1 MELTDLKIKQLP
13 GYKKSG
19 DEAHSACPFCGTGKD
34 RFVYWEEDGNYY
46 CRQCETK
53 GFVTDAPGGWSPE
66 EREKFR
72 ADAEERA
79 RLRREQQRQAIEAM
93 GACHDLA
100 QQYHD
105 RMNGQRRFWH
115 EKGLADATID
125 AHMLGY
131 SAQCPTYRESPSW
144 TIPVFFRG
152 KLLNIRH
159 RLASPPTP
167 GDKYRPERAG
177 LPAVMFN
184 ADMLTNPQEF
194 VVLVEGEIKAMV
206 LSQAGFPAVGI
217 PGASIF
223 PDRWVQWFG
232 KQKRVYV
239 ALDPGAERCAAEIT
253 QMIGARA
260 RLCSFPVKPDDFL
273 VLYGGTLAQMKE
285 YLQMGRK
292 IHHE

>member
-1 MELTDLKIKQLP
+1 MELTRMQIEHLPNYKQRAA
-13 GYKKSG
+13 
-19 DEAHSACPFCGTGKD
+19 DEFSSTCPSCGGED
-34 RFVYWEEDGNYY
+34 RFRFWPADGNYW
-46 CRQCETK
+46 CRQCEMK
-53 GFVTDAPGGWSPE
+53 GFITDGDATWTAE
-66 EREKFR
+66 DRAKYK

-79 RLRREQQRQAIEAM
+79 RQRRQQQRLAIEAM
-93 GACHDLA
+93 GACHELA

-115 EKGLADATID
+115 EKGIYDPTID
-125 AHMLGY
+125 AYVLGY
-131 SAQCPTYRESPSW
+131 APQCPTYRESPSW
-144 TIPVFFRG
+144 TIPVFFKG

-159 RLASPPTP
+159 RLANPPAP

-184 ADMLTNPQEF
+184 ADLLTTAQEY

-206 LSQAGFPAVGI
+206 LSQAGFPTVGI
-217 PGASIF
+217 PGANIF

-239 ALDPGAERCAAEIT
+239 ALDPGAERCARDIV
-253 QMIGARA
+253 MMLGGRA

-273 VLYGGTLAQMKE
+273 VIYGGTAVQMRE
-285 YLQMGRK
+285 YLEMGRK
-292 IHHE
+292 LV